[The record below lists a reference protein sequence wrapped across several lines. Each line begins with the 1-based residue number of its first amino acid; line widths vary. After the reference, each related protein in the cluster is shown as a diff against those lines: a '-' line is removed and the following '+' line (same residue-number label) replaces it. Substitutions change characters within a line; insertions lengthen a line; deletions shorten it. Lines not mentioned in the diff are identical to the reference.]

1 MIQEEK
7 NVEFRRARME
17 YAMEKVR
24 VGEERKRARIER
36 ERMKKSLFLQW
47 DTKKKL
53 ANQRL
58 ATTVQRVYRGHLGRK
73 VAKMRAF
80 QLQSA
85 HSADILMNACAPAI
99 GKVWRDTG
107 IQNLRKEVAEFLSAI
122 REEEANYE
130 ESEYLMRKRI
140 W

>member
-1 MIQEEK
+1 MLGCAAVVDVIVHEMQT
-7 NVEFRRARME
+7 MST
-17 YAMEKVR
+17 
-24 VGEERKRARIER
+24 RILETIKPLER
-36 ERMKKSLFLQW
+36 EHNRHIAKIVAAETLGGILEWMLEGWYFGERDTKW

-99 GKVWRDTG
+99 GKVWRG
-107 IQNLRKEVAEFLSAI
+107 
-122 REEEANYE
+122 Y
-130 ESEYLMRKRI
+130 
-140 W
+140 

>member
-1 MIQEEK
+1 
-7 NVEFRRARME
+7 
-17 YAMEKVR
+17 
-24 VGEERKRARIER
+24 
-36 ERMKKSLFLQW
+36 
-47 DTKKKL
+47 
-53 ANQRL
+53 
-58 ATTVQRVYRGHLGRK
+58 
-73 VAKMRAF
+73 MRAF

-99 GKVWRDTG
+99 GKVWRGYCGRMDAK
-107 IQNLRKEVAEFLSAI
+107 NLRKEVAEFLSAI